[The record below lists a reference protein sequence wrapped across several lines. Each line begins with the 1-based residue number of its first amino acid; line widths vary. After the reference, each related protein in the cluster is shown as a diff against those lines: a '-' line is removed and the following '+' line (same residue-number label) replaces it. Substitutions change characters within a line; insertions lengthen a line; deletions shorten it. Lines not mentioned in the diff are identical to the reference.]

1 MIRRLMK
8 KLLAPIVREVLIEE
22 REHIV
27 NAVLRGLGKAMLE
40 CLEDIPVKGVTSEE
54 SVSTDS

>member
-8 KLLAPIVREVLIEE
+8 KLLAPIMREVLKEE
-22 REHIV
+22 EKHIA

-40 CLEDIPVKGVTSEE
+40 CLEDIPVKGEAPEE
-54 SVSTDS
+54 SVETDA